1 MRATKMVQPA
11 VSELCR
17 WYLVPPP
24 IGDAVYSSA
33 EEIAV
38 RIVGNKQY
46 EAPTSRMTLSSS
58 ATRFWRRHFS
68 S

>member
-1 MRATKMVQPA
+1 MRAMKTVQPA
-11 VSELCR
+11 VGELCH

-24 IGDAVYSSA
+24 IAGAVYSSA
-33 EEIAV
+33 KDIAV
-38 RIVGNKQY
+38 RIVVGKSY
-46 EAPTSRMTLSSS
+46 EAPTSRITLSSS